1 VGSGAFFF
9 ELVLGRWAALG
20 SYSVEVEEE
29 EEEEAK
35 PHKHTKITSIRVLP
49 PHIHSVTEVQ
59 LGWALFL
66 LLLWL
71 PKVRPKSVSLV

>member
-1 VGSGAFFF
+1 
-9 ELVLGRWAALG
+9 
-20 SYSVEVEEE
+20 VEVEEE

-35 PHKHTKITSIRVLP
+35 PHKHTRITSIRVLP

-59 LGWALFL
+59 QGWALLLLLLL